1 MPEAPPPGP
10 LPKSGW
16 RVVQRVRVPVKH
28 SLSSVKSYGKDC
40 VCRKVPIAERPLL
53 FGREREGGASLR
65 EEASLATPPRP
76 RFDTIRR
83 REYGSY

>member
-1 MPEAPPPGP
+1 MGKRTPGETASVSEAPPPGP

-28 SLSSVKSYGKDC
+28 SLSSVKSYGKEC

-53 FGREREGGASLR
+53 FGREREENASLR
-65 EEASLATPPRP
+65 EAASLTTPIMSP
-76 RFDTIRR
+76 F
-83 REYGSY
+83 